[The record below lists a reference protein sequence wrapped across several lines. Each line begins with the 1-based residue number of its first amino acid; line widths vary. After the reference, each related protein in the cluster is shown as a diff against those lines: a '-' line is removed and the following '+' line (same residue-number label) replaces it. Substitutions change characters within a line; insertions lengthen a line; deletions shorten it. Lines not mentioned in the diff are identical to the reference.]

1 MSAWKE
7 KALAWWEALPPGRKR
22 AAVLSALAGTFILA
36 GLSAWELKGG
46 RPAPPDR
53 EETAARPIRLSPAA
67 LERSA
72 YLETKALAG
81 TTIEGVQDLL
91 ENFERRVDERV
102 ARALA
107 ESERDRDKSV
117 SRRKREKT
125 SAGDFERPGG
135 PDTKTSLTKTSP
147 TPGKE
152 AGVRMAARK
161 RPFPPPSPLPSAPG
175 AVPPRAG
182 SSSPGGRAEPEL
194 IGGIELVKAPGGPSS
209 REDGGKKKEE
219 AVYLPPSFMEASLI
233 SGLDAPT
240 VEKARGNPMPAL
252 LRVKAPAVLPNRVK
266 ANLKGC
272 FVIASGYG
280 DLAAERAY
288 LRLDTL
294 SCISKGGESVIDQ
307 AVKGFVVDTDGK
319 IGLRG
324 RVVSKMGATI
334 ARSMIAGFFGG
345 MGDVLK
351 FSGTTTQV
359 NPLGTLTFKTS
370 EIDKE
375 GVAQFF
381 GMGAGA
387 GLSQAAQE
395 IQKFYLDLARQTM
408 PVIEV
413 GATKQVTLVV
423 QEGASLEI
431 KDACVG
437 VEEGCGQK

>member
-7 KALAWWEALPPGRKR
+7 KAPAWWEALPPGRKR
-22 AAVLSALAGTFILA
+22 AAVLSALAGGFILA
-36 GLSAWELKGG
+36 ALAAWELKGG
-46 RPAPPDR
+46 RPAPPAR
-53 EETAARPIRLSPAA
+53 EKTASRPIRLSPAA

-125 SAGDFERPGG
+125 SAGDDGRPGG
-135 PDTKTSLTKTSP
+135 PDTKTSPTKTSP
-147 TPGKE
+147 TPGKG

-175 AVPPRAG
+175 SVPPRPG
-182 SSSPGGRAEPEL
+182 SSSSGGGGGPEL
-194 IGGIELVKAPGGPSS
+194 IGGIEFVEAPGGPSAGDG
-209 REDGGKKKEE
+209 DGGKKKGE
-219 AVYLPPSFMEASLI
+219 AVYLPPSFMEATLI

-240 VEKARGNPMPAL
+240 VERARGNPMPAL

-288 LRLDTL
+288 LRLDAL
-294 SCISKGGESVIDQ
+294 SCISRGGGSVIDQ
-307 AVKGFVVDTDGK
+307 TVKGFVVDSDGK

-324 RVVSKMGATI
+324 RVVSKMGSTI

-345 MGDVLK
+345 LGDALK
-351 FSGTTTQV
+351 FSGVQTRV
-359 NPLGTLTFKTS
+359 NPLGTVTFQTR
-370 EIDKE
+370 ELDRE
-375 GVAQFF
+375 GLAQFL

-423 QEGASLEI
+423 QEGASLGI

-437 VEEGCGQK
+437 VEEGCGR